1 MVKDSSR
8 PSKSAHRKW
17 VRIMGLL
24 AGYGALLLLGHWASS
39 WLIESFGASVPEG
52 KSLASHWSVWLVITI
67 YALVLSIPFIP
78 GIEISV
84 ALLVVFGSN
93 VVVQIYL
100 ATVAALSLSYFIGRL
115 VPAALL
121 ASAFGAIGL
130 RSAEVLVQRLAPLS
144 GPERLAVLTEQAPR
158 RFIPVLLKYRYLTF
172 IVALNL
178 PGNALLGGG
187 GGIAL
192 LAGMSG
198 LFSFPKYLLAAGL
211 AAVPIPLMAYFLGR
225 LV

>member
-1 MVKDSSR
+1 MANYPSR
-8 PSKSAHRKW
+8 SKTSTYKKW
-17 VRIMGLL
+17 ARIIGLII
-24 AGYGALLLLGHWASS
+24 GYGAVLLVGHWASS
-39 WLIESFGASVPEG
+39 WLIESFGSSVPEG

-67 YALVLSIPFIP
+67 YTLVLSIPFIP
-78 GIEISV
+78 GIEISL
-84 ALLVVFGSN
+84 ALLVVLGN
-93 VVVQIYL
+93 KVVLQIYV

-130 RSAEVLVQRLAPLS
+130 RSAEELVRRLAPLS

-158 RFIPVLLKYRYLTF
+158 RFIPMMLKYRYLTF

-198 LFSFPKYLLAAGL
+198 LFSFPKYLLSAGL
-211 AAVPIPLMAYFLGR
+211 AAVPIPLIAYFLGH
-225 LV
+225 LL